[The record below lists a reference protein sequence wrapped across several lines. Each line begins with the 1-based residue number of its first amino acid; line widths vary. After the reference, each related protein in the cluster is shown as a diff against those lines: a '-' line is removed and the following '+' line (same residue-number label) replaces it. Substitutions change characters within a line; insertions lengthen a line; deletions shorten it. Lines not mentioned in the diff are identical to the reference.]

1 MKEHK
6 RIKPGKTYKWT
17 VDGHTFI
24 GTASEPILINGVWHT
39 MLENVSIG
47 VSATVPTSQVRP

>member
-6 RIKPGKTYKWT
+6 RIVAGKKYKWT

-24 GTASEPILINGVWHT
+24 GTASEPMLIDGVWHT

-47 VSATVPTSQVRP
+47 VSATVPTREVRP